1 VVGAFATNHHPQV
14 LPPYF
19 AARKKN
25 PSRDLLAEAAECWL
39 SQGLAAP
46 EQINPCIKLLCH
58 ISPTSSQ
65 KTAEDEPL

>member
-1 VVGAFATNHHPQV
+1 VVGAFATNHQPQV
-14 LPPYF
+14 L
-19 AARKKN
+19 